1 MPTPADLELDLLPA
15 LTVEFAGDVSDVDLF
30 RLDEV
35 PAKPHPKANSSNIS
49 RLRDT
54 HHALARA
61 LAMGLS
67 QAEAAEVAGY
77 SYVRV
82 SLLQDDPA
90 FQELI
95 AHYRGIKEEEF
106 RDFHKQAASLTL
118 DMLEELRTRF
128 EEQTDKM
135 GNEFLIDTVTKLADR
150 TGHGPRTTQVNVN
163 LDLAGRIEAARKRAG
178 LVPVEP
184 AASSRLT
191 GGEERLVLD
200 LLPSTISEVE

>member
-1 MPTPADLELDLLPA
+1 MPSLSDLELDLLPA
-15 LTVEFAGDVSDVDLF
+15 LTVEFAGELSDVDMF
-30 RLDEV
+30 RLDE
-35 PAKPHPKANSSNIS
+35 PPKAPSRANVSSIVK
-49 RLRDT
+49 LRDT

-61 LAMGLS
+61 LAMGMT
-67 QAEAAEVAGY
+67 QTEAAEVAGY
-77 SYVRV
+77 SVARV
-82 SLLQDDPA
+82 SLLGDDPA

-95 AHYRGIKEEEF
+95 AHYRGIKDEAF
-106 RDFHKQAASLTL
+106 RDFHKQAASLSL
-118 DMLEELRTRF
+118 DMLEELRDRF
-128 EEQTDKM
+128 ETQTDKM

-200 LLPSTISEVE
+200 LLPSTLSEAP